1 MSDKKN
7 IARRLNLQTG
17 LGVTWSDNF
26 RMQDGLIANRGQVLI
41 HELGVQCTCNTA
53 GGTYEPV
60 SGAGSGL
67 GCGKCENGI
76 LYRKPRQIMGL
87 ISGISANKQLME
99 TGFVNPGDCVLSVSP
114 NLPKPPSDF
123 DKITFTWD
131 ENVSGGQVIIR
142 GEALD
147 RNKTL
152 SPNEDLLYYQASKA
166 IYCEDETGKEYFQNS
181 DFSFEGRKIVWHHP
195 PADRIRYTIKYKAYL
210 EWLIYDSP
218 MTRRDQDRDLG
229 YRIILRKKHMVN
241 NRDSISEK
249 PMDKAL
255 FRSRVKA

>member
-1 MSDKKN
+1 
-7 IARRLNLQTG
+7 
-17 LGVTWSDNF
+17 
-26 RMQDGLIANRGQVLI
+26 
-41 HELGVQCTCNTA
+41 
-53 GGTYEPV
+53 
-60 SGAGSGL
+60 
-67 GCGKCENGI
+67 
-76 LYRKPRQIMGL
+76 
-87 ISGISANKQLME
+87 ME
-99 TGFVNPGDCVLSVSP
+99 TGFVNPGDCVFSVSP
-114 NLPKPPSDF
+114 NLSNPPADF

-147 RNKTL
+147 RNKDL
-152 SPNEDLLYYQASKA
+152 APNEDLLYYQASKA
-166 IYCEDETGKEYFQNS
+166 IYCEDETGKEYFQKS
-181 DFSFEGRKIVWHHP
+181 DFSFEGKKIVWHHP

-241 NRDSISEK
+241 NRDPISET